1 MPPESETILVMEE
14 HDSCEAGLT
23 LCNSTEQ
30 IPISVV
36 SVIPLADVERRNEMA
51 DYRLSFAVMED
62 ENAAGSEGDQ
72 ANKDEEGIIE
82 KLEEGVTEGYKA
94 QSDVSLNGAPPQL
107 LNFPSAVPFCK
118 LFDREHC
125 EAGDHPVEDG
135 VPINDPP
142 SCNFSDEELEI
153 VVGTFDKYSVSSTE
167 GEVPEEDA
175 SEAPK
180 TPAIDHYATGD
191 RLIDDREELTRTDDD
206 RDLLSRS
213 EKEVESGMDAAA
225 AATGPSEEKKYY
237 QDTSSNEVSVDD
249 KIASLEKNTC
259 TQSPLEDI
267 EIMIETAVGSASP
280 PEQLQ
285 HEDGRVCVSENV
297 TSPER
302 SFENDVT
309 SLFSKK
315 REEND
320 ATGTDL
326 ELRIVDGDAC
336 RFAKDDPRNRAGA
349 EDTCEEVRRV
359 SSDKDIESVANDDVV
374 VTCIGINSTPFTEE
388 RSDEK
393 CKHLLADNGYAAE
406 FVEDST
412 LSQETDTPP
421 IPQNCDSLCKISDTT
436 EGCKAGNELYQAPFN
451 EEDKMG
457 IGEPPPTEE
466 KDDAIV
472 RNREIIIQRRK
483 LEEKDDAIVRNRE
496 NNIIRRKYTPEVFRI
511 GPSVKEYAKM
521 FQEAEHRNSPLKN
534 DVETCSRRHKYDTV
548 YASAGRLGKE
558 GLADAACW
566 KTYDMGWTGPGARRL
581 ARSVSPRK
589 VVTSVPLG
597 AAGEIVVEERQ
608 VTGVSK
614 KTGAMESNAK
624 EDNNSC
630 EGETFIGEVISLDGS
645 LQGFTDIGS
654 SSKELQET
662 EGPQLQQKVPTTMP
676 LGAEGE
682 IVAEEHMIG
691 RVLESNGAVEQN
703 TEKEN
708 TYEGKYLIVE
718 GVSEDGNSKK
728 GLLDVE
734 KGDSAKLECQE
745 IISLQSAISL
755 ESVVEVE
762 NVQEDDELSGFEI
775 DGVHVPLERPYS
787 FDFWT
792 SEGPLPSNN
801 KCLNESNPFD
811 DLLDE
816 ACDSTCSSGEI
827 RNPSFVKTQIEKLD
841 EVARSRLK
849 DREGDVDVDGA
860 GDIEDISVF
869 NLDSS
874 DFHAALGPIQVLES
888 MSTLDPLF
896 PNDAMELSRSFSEF
910 ASGNRTERMER
921 ASGHLSQFRSTRSIG
936 AGSLIVRANAIA
948 ITEES
953 PIFIPSVL
961 PGRKDRDY
969 NDCDTLLRI
978 NSSDDG
984 SGLPTEIAFDSCLG
998 RYDASVEGCEGLLDG
1013 PLGAAGRSDVLSA
1026 GPIQMRMSMKPIF
1039 LKCWKSFVWIRH
1051 GPTTIIIFRSESD
1064 KEKWLNRKQ
1073 SEESSLVKLKI
1084 DFDGDVGKNNIMGFW
1099 ITEIIS
1105 KQYSKGLMHTFK
1117 IYKWIDGG
1125 PTIGPSMVAAFGS
1138 EYLEDAVL
1146 IRSAVTDCASSS
1158 CIGLLENTDALGS
1171 DTNANSSYVPAA
1183 LVHHGAKSTDSVTT
1197 ASCTTDSQTTTILE
1211 QCGDQTCL
1219 MGDSESDC
1227 PEQELAS
1234 ASAPLSPSMALLAQ
1248 LDS

>member
-1 MPPESETILVMEE
+1 VMDEHVSGETM
-14 HDSCEAGLT
+14 LT

-30 IPISVV
+30 IPISGAL
-36 SVIPLADVERRNEMA
+36 VISLADVERRNEMA
-51 DYRLSFAVMED
+51 DDRLSCAVTED
-62 ENAAGSEGDQ
+62 ENAAGTEGDQ
-72 ANKDEEGIIE
+72 ANKDKEGIVE
-82 KLEEGVTEGYKA
+82 NLEEGAATEGYKA
-94 QSDVSLNGAPPQL
+94 QSDVFQ
-107 LNFPSAVPFCK
+107 

-125 EAGDHPVEDG
+125 EAGDHAVEDS
-135 VPINDPP
+135 VPTNGPL
-142 SCNFSDEELEI
+142 SCNFSDEEWNI
-153 VVGTFDKYSVSSTE
+153 VVGTFDKYSGSSTE
-167 GEVPEEDA
+167 GEVLEEVA
-175 SEAPK
+175 SEAPQ
-180 TPAIDHYATGD
+180 TPAIDQYDTED
-191 RLIDDREELTRTDDD
+191 RLLNDGEELARTNDN
-206 RDLLSRS
+206 RDNLSRS
-213 EKEVESGMDAAA
+213 EKEVESGIDTAAV
-225 AATGPSEEKKYY
+225 ATGSSEQKKYY
-237 QDTSSNEVSVDD
+237 QDSSSNEVFVDD
-249 KIASLEKNTC
+249 KNASLEKDTC
-259 TQSPLEDI
+259 TQSSLEDI
-267 EIMIETAVGSASP
+267 HVMVEMAVGSGSP
-280 PEQLQ
+280 PEKFQ
-285 HEDGRVCVSENV
+285 HEDRRVCVGENV

-302 SFENDVT
+302 SFDNDVT
-309 SLFSKK
+309 SFKK

-320 ATGTDL
+320 STGTDL

-336 RFAKDDPRNRAGA
+336 RVAEDDPRNRTGA
-349 EDTCEEVRRV
+349 TCEVVRRV
-359 SSDKDIESVANDDVV
+359 SSDKDIESVANDDDVV
-374 VTCIGINSTPFTEE
+374 NCIGIQTTQFTKE
-388 RSDEK
+388 RSDKK
-393 CKHLLADNGYAAE
+393 CKHFLADNGYASE

-412 LSQETDTPP
+412 FSQEADTPLT
-421 IPQNCDSLCKISDTT
+421 PQTCDSLCKMSDTT
-436 EGCKAGNELYQAPFN
+436 ESCMADYELHQASFN
-451 EEDKMG
+451 EEDNMG
-457 IGEPPPTEE
+457 IGEPTPAEE
-466 KDDAIV
+466 KDDVIV
-472 RNREIIIQRRK
+472 GNREHNILRK
-483 LEEKDDAIVRNRE
+483 KS
-496 NNIIRRKYTPEVFRI
+496 TGEVLRV

-521 FQEAEHRNSPLKN
+521 FQEAEHRNFPLKE
-534 DVETCSRRHKYDTV
+534 DVETGSRRHKYDTV

-581 ARSVSPRK
+581 ARSVSPQK

-608 VTGVSK
+608 VNRVSK
-614 KTGAMESNAK
+614 KTGAVESNAE
-624 EDNNSC
+624 EDNSC
-630 EGETFIGEVISLDGS
+630 EGESFIGEVISLDES
-645 LQGFTDIGS
+645 LKGFTDIGS
-654 SSKELQET
+654 FSKELQET
-662 EGPQLQQKVPTTMP
+662 ESPQLPQKVPTTMP

-691 RVLESNGAVEQN
+691 CVLESNGAVEQN

-708 TYEGKYLIVE
+708 TYEGKDLIVE
-718 GVSEDGNSKK
+718 GVSEKENSKK
-728 GLLDVE
+728 GFLDIE
-734 KGDSAKLECQE
+734 KGDSAELERQE
-745 IISLQSAISL
+745 IISLRLTISL

-775 DGVHVPLERPYS
+775 DGVHVPLERPYC

-792 SEGPLPSNN
+792 SEEPLSSNN
-801 KCLNESNPFD
+801 KCLHESNPFD

-816 ACDSTCSSGEI
+816 ACDSTCRSGEI
-827 RNPSFVKTQIEKLD
+827 RNISFVKTQVEKLD
-841 EVARSRLK
+841 EVERSRLK
-849 DREGDVDVDGA
+849 DREEDVDEI
-860 GDIEDISVF
+860 GDIEDISLF

-874 DFHAALGPIQVLES
+874 DFHAALGPIQALES
-888 MSTLDPLF
+888 ISTLDPLF

-921 ASGHLSQFRSTRSIG
+921 ASGHLSQFRSTKSIG
-936 AGSLIVRANAIA
+936 VGSPIARANAIA

-984 SGLPTEIAFDSCLG
+984 GGLPTEIALDSCLG

-1013 PLGAAGRSDVLSA
+1013 PLGAAGRSDVLST
-1026 GPIQMRMSMKPIF
+1026 GPIQMRMPIKPIF

-1117 IYKWIDGG
+1117 LYKWIDGG

-1138 EYLEDAVL
+1138 EYLEDTVL
-1146 IRSAVTDCASSS
+1146 LRSAVTDCASSS
-1158 CIGLLENTDALGS
+1158 CIGLLENTDALGG
-1171 DTNANSSYVPAA
+1171 DTNATSSDVPAA
-1183 LVHHGAKSTDSVTT
+1183 LVHPGAKSTDSVTT
-1197 ASCTTDSQTTTILE
+1197 ASCTTDSQTTTVLE

-1227 PEQELAS
+1227 PEQELAI

-1248 LDS
+1248 LDSPGAFA